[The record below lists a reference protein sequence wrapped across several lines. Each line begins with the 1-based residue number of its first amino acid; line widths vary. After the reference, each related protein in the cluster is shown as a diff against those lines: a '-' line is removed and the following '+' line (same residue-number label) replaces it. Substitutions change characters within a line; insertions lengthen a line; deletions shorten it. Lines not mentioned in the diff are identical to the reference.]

1 MKVLIDTNVL
11 ISAFV
16 FGGTAGKLFESLF
29 DSDIEIMV
37 SEYVDSEFREKLLQK
52 WPEKAETVYKLY
64 HSLPITFCKSTK
76 QVLGSVRDKKDIP
89 VLSDAIINKADVL
102 LTGDK
107 DFLESNI
114 DNPLIYSPKM
124 MLEFLGI
131 EI

>member
-1 MKVLIDTNVL
+1 MN
-11 ISAFV
+11 F
-16 FGGTAGKLFESLF
+16 
-29 DSDIEIMV
+29 
-37 SEYVDSEFREKLLQK
+37 
-52 WPEKAETVYKLY
+52 
-64 HSLPITFCKSTK
+64 TFCKSTN

-89 VLSDAIINKADVL
+89 VLSDAIFNKVDVL

-131 EI
+131 EV